1 MRQPRLPTP
10 GTTATSMADFSPR
23 FRFSD
28 WRNSPVPLISAGNY
42 VIWQGTELLYSGMAG
57 RQFDPEKAGGRL
69 KYGLYTRLAS
79 HASGRLSG
87 DQFCVYVANR
97 LIMPT
102 LTPEQLGKFGCG
114 ELTLDKLTKDY
125 IHTHLEYQFVC
136 VPTSKEAHALE
147 ERCRRGEVFGIKPY
161 LNPK

>member
-1 MRQPRLPTP
+1 
-10 GTTATSMADFSPR
+10 MADFSPR

-102 LTPEQLGKFGCG
+102 
-114 ELTLDKLTKDY
+114 TLPPAAR
-125 IHTHLEYQFVC
+125 LE
-136 VPTSKEAHALE
+136 HAMHA
-147 ERCRRGEVFGIKPY
+147 ERSRSRRPNCRVNVNQAG
-161 LNPK
+161 